1 MTSDAIVIADA
12 GNGRLLDANNQALT
26 MLNLDAEDL
35 LKLNIWDLHPEVDQE
50 SIRRV
55 FMGEDD
61 SLVSEFLECQL
72 LPINGSA
79 IPCELSAQRITQDR
93 RVLAIGIYRDI
104 SDRVRA
110 LEDINLRNVAIA
122 SFSSGVTIADAR
134 QQDLPLIYVNRGFE
148 ELTGYKAREAVGR
161 SCRFLQGDDRDQ
173 EALEVLR
180 KALKEGESCMVRL
193 RNFRKDGTL
202 FYNELH
208 ISPVRN
214 EQGELTHFVGIQIDV
229 TDRVR
234 NRELLARSERRYRLL
249 ADSVEDLITRRKQSG
264 ELEFASSATEQ
275 LLGIS
280 AEQWIG
286 HNFYDWVDPEDR
298 EALEA
303 TSMRAFSGESVA
315 AIRFR
320 IRHQQG
326 HYIWLESRDSLSEP
340 LESGGGPL
348 LVSVS
353 RDVTLQRKAEEDIR
367 AALEKEKEL
376 NEIKTRFI
384 SMVSHEFRTPMTSIQ
399 ASSALLRDFSAG
411 LSKEKIASHY
421 QNIDTALKRM
431 AQMLN
436 DVLFVSRSES
446 AKVPCHP
453 RQIQLVAYCQD
464 LIETLKIIE
473 PNKDID
479 FSYRI
484 PEQSSYLLDPS
495 LLNHIF
501 QNLLGNALKYS
512 DPGDPVEWEV
522 SASDF
527 CLEFVITD
535 HGIGIPLEDQAG
547 LFEAFHRARNVG
559 TISGTGLGLNI
570 AYRSAGLM
578 GGTITFRSVEGEGTV
593 FMVRIPVDTAKSPRK

>member
-193 RNFRKDGTL
+193 RNFRKDNTL

>member
-12 GNGRLLDANNQALT
+12 GDGRLLDANNQALS
-26 MLNLDAEDL
+26 MLHLDAEGL
-35 LKLNIWDLHPEVDQE
+35 LGLNILDLHPESEHEAVRQ
-50 SIRRV
+50 V
-55 FMGEDD
+55 FMGDQN
-61 SLVSEFLECQL
+61 SLVSEFLECRI
-72 LPINGSA
+72 LPLRGLA
-79 IPCELSAQRITQDR
+79 IPCELSAQRITQDG

-104 SDRVRA
+104 SDRIRA

-148 ELTGYKAREAVGR
+148 ELTGFKAKEAVGR
-161 SCRFLQGDDRDQ
+161 SCRFLQADDRDQ
-173 EALEVLR
+173 EQLEVLR
-180 KALKEGESCMVRL
+180 RALKKGESCVVRL
-193 RNFRKDGTL
+193 RNYRKDGSL
-202 FYNELH
+202 FHNELH
-208 ISPVRN
+208 MSPVRN

-234 NRELLARSERRYRLL
+234 NRELLASSERRYRLL

-264 ELEFASSATEQ
+264 ELEFASSTTED
-275 LLGIS
+275 LLGIP
-280 AEQWIG
+280 AKQWIG
-286 HNFYDWVDPEDR
+286 NNFYDWVHPEDR
-298 EALEA
+298 ESLQAI
-303 TSMRAFSGESVA
+303 SIRAFAGESVA

-320 IRHQQG
+320 IRHKDG

-340 LESGGGPL
+340 LETGGAPL

-367 AALEKEKEL
+367 TALEKEKEL

-399 ASSALLRDFSAG
+399 ASTALLRDFSAG

-421 QNIDTALKRM
+421 RNIDTALKRM

-446 AKVPCHP
+446 AKVPCNP
-453 RQIQLVAYCQD
+453 RSIHLVEYCQE

-473 PNKDID
+473 PQAEII
-479 FSYRI
+479 FRYTI
-484 PEQSSYLLDPS
+484 PEGGYYLLDPS

-512 DPGDPVEWEV
+512 RRGDKVEWDV
-522 SASDF
+522 STSGPD
-527 CLEFVITD
+527 LEFVITD
-535 HGIGIPLEDQAG
+535 HGIGIPQEDQAG
-547 LFEAFHRARNVG
+547 LFEAFYRARNVG
-559 TISGTGLGLNI
+559 TIRGTGLGLNI

-578 GGTITFRSVEGEGTV
+578 GGSMEFRSEEGKGTV
-593 FMVRIPVDTAKSPRK
+593 FTVRLPAKAANSTRQ